1 MEVCYIENCQNEAK
15 FFCSCRNNLYI
26 CQKHLPEHQEL
37 GYHSMQLLYLKL
49 HPETKSKILASATKT
64 IQSLNESISFAKNR
78 ANSLISQINNSLE
91 STLKSFNKMKLHYE
105 GIIKKCNNQKGISR
119 NDYQGIKHILDD
131 FGVKDMFRI
140 SEFSSIPAI
149 NSSLQSLKALINDL
163 STKLQIKDIENY
175 SKKSRDDY
183 VFKELIEYLS
193 QFSWEKVKK
202 ASLAAMKILQET
214 KKKSLIE
221 LPKMIKND
229 INLFS
234 TEEEIYNGIG
244 FLFEEKVDYKVNVTL
259 GPAISSLLKQE
270 LTKTILNTCANINA
284 IRPFLPKEL
293 ENFSLNSSIVDF
305 VKSVETTF
313 ILTNSE
319 LVKVLMHKFDF
330 YTYCLIIK
338 QFFLFG
344 QGEFYY
350 LLFEELF
357 LHNRIQDIGS
367 LFKECI
373 YRSNA
378 RLLPEKCWKE
388 IQFKGDDNFYAL
400 EWDSFMIHYKVDYPL
415 NLFISKEVF
424 TDLQQIFSL
433 VWQVRRVDFIIK
445 QNPNNRL
452 IMKYKIN
459 SELTSLLHNLQILRF
474 RFIVFIGNSLFF
486 IMEEVIESAWKR
498 FKSRISSALNLENFD
513 YAIKEMTFAIKERVF
528 INNKELSDVFYKILS
543 LIIQFVDLQREV
555 EIPIM
560 SNEDTDLFDYSE
572 TKERLENIVKK
583 FEKRYKKFKQSLVCS
598 GFKSTCGSFFYQS

>member
-234 TEEEIYNGIG
+234 TEEEIYTGIG

>member
-49 HPETKSKILASATKT
+49 HPETKNKILASATKT

-234 TEEEIYNGIG
+234 TEEEIYTGIG

-498 FKSRISSALNLENFD
+498 FKSRISSALNLEDFD

>member
-498 FKSRISSALNLENFD
+498 FKSRISSALNLEDFD